1 MSGWFSPST
10 PGLRTP
16 GGGTPGGGTPGG
28 GGLTPEQRDRVEAN
42 KRKGSHALIPPFIPP
57 IA

>member
-1 MSGWFSPST
+1 MSGFFSPST

-16 GGGTPGGGTPGG
+16 GGGTPG

-42 KRKGSHALIPPFIPP
+42 KRKGSHALLPPSIPPR
-57 IA
+57 A